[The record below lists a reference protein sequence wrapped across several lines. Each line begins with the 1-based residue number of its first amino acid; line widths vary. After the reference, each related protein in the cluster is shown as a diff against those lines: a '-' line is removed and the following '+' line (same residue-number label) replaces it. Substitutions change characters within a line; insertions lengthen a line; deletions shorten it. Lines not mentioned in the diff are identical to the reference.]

1 LTLKKIAEAA
11 ESPKAC
17 ANWVFRQNPQREKDT
32 MAKSYQQLQAQIDS
46 LQKKADAARK
56 KELEGVISE
65 IKSVIEKWGVTAED
79 LGLSPESGTRSRA
92 TKKAVPKRG
101 AKSVSAKTANV
112 GAVKYQDRAGN
123 VWSGR
128 GPRPAWLRAA
138 IEAGQALEEF
148 LV

>member
-1 LTLKKIAEAA
+1 
-11 ESPKAC
+11 
-17 ANWVFRQNPQREKDT
+17 

-65 IKSVIEKWGVTAED
+65 IKSVISKWGVTAAD
-79 LGLSPESGTRSRA
+79 LGLSTQPGTRALAS
-92 TKKAVPKRG
+92 KKAAPKRG
-101 AKSVSAKTANV
+101 AKSVKAKTPNI
-112 GAVKYQDRAGN
+112 GAVKYQDQAGN
-123 VWSGR
+123 VWGGR

-138 IEAGQALEEF
+138 IEAGQSLDEF